1 MCARHV
7 TVRDRVAQVPTVLP
21 AIIGKLDALGDYDD
35 KDRNEKQHNFIANHR
50 ERKRIKNE
58 E

>member
-1 MCARHV
+1 M
-7 TVRDRVAQVPTVLP
+7 LP

-50 ERKRIKNE
+50 KKEKELRMRNE
-58 E
+58 EIENKVRR